1 MRRVGRIVVAGSLV
15 LFGGAACSAQ
25 ADSEPGGGAGASP
38 SASAAPTGSRQ
49 PIDVRLSPAKVTTG
63 DSRNV
68 RVLALCPI
76 PQGGTDH
83 TATVSSKAFTGAV
96 TLTPA
101 PPVTSRGSSSPA
113 ASPELRGTAI
123 VPAKAKPGIY
133 TVTVRCEG
141 TNDSGRARLTVLSE
155 PATTREATHRPRHS
169 RVPTGAPHA
178 GGGGTAAGGPDD
190 TSGLPAP
197 VTGLALIGAVAIGI
211 AVARRKRS

>member
-1 MRRVGRIVVAGSLV
+1 LV
-15 LFGGAACSAQ
+15 LFGGVACSAQ
-25 ADSEPGGGAGASP
+25 ADSGPPGASSATP
-38 SASAAPTGSRQ
+38 GASAAPSGSRQ

-63 DSRNV
+63 ANRNV
-68 RVLALCPI
+68 HVLALCPI

-101 PPVTSRGSSSPA
+101 PPVTPRGSSSPA

-123 VPAKAKPGIY
+123 VPAKAKAGIY

-155 PATTREATHRPRHS
+155 PSTTHKATHKPHHT

-197 VTGLALIGAVAIGI
+197 VTGLALIGALAVGI